1 MLDARCWN
9 RGKKMLTYKYIARDK
24 NGKPKQGFLDV
35 GNKDE
40 LVRVLQSQGLLLLSF
55 DEVEKV
61 DKTAIKPEKKHRMH
75 SGVKLDDL
83 IALAKQLQVLLTSGI
98 TLLRSLEIISLQVQS
113 SKLFHSLTQMKKDI
127 SAGSSFKAAIAK
139 YPSIFS
145 NLWVNIINTG
155 ETTGQLPFA
164 LEQLVTYLESTSSL
178 QRKIK
183 NALVYP
189 SIVICVAVAAVIIFI
204 VKIIPMFADIYSGF
218 DAALPPFSQLVFSV
232 CLSIKQYLLLFVA
245 IAVAAVLGIR
255 HCRKTYEGRKR
266 IDAMLLNLTLIGDV
280 MRNVA
285 AVRFASGLHMLI
297 TSGTPILHALEIVSE
312 TSSNVIIKEMLQ
324 KVKES
329 VREGKSMSIPLLEAN
344 IFPSMLAQ
352 MVAVG
357 EESGALADMLDNA
370 AKFYEERVD
379 ATIGRLAAM
388 FEPML
393 IVVIGIVVGTLV
405 IAMFLPIFGFSEA
418 IK

>member
-1 MLDARCWN
+1 
-9 RGKKMLTYKYIARDK
+9 MLTYKYIARDK
-24 NGKPKQGFLDV
+24 HGKHKEGFLDV
-35 GNKDE
+35 DSKDE
-40 LVRVLQSQGLLLLSF
+40 LVRVLQSRGLIVLSF
-55 DEVEKV
+55 KEVDTIDKAV
-61 DKTAIKPEKKHRMH
+61 IKTAKKHRMH
-75 SGVKLDDL
+75 TGVKLDDL
-83 IALAKQLQVLLTSGI
+83 ITLAKQLQVLLTSGI
-98 TLLRSLEIISLQVQS
+98 TLLRSLEIISMQVQS
-113 SKLFHSLTQMKKDI
+113 SRLFIAVEQMKKDI
-127 SAGSSFKAAIAK
+127 SAGSSLKASIAK
-139 YPSIFS
+139 YPQIFS

-189 SIVICVAVAAVIIFI
+189 SIVICVAIAAVTVFI

-218 DAALPPFSQLVFSV
+218 DAALPPFTQLVFSV
-232 CLSIKQYLLLFVA
+232 CLTIKHYLLLFVS
-245 IAVAAVLGIR
+245 IIVAAIFGLR
-255 HCRKTYEGRKR
+255 SYRKTYEGRKH
-266 IDAMLLNLTLIGDV
+266 IDSILLNIPLIGDIIKQ
-280 MRNVA
+280 VA

-297 TSGTPILHALEIVSE
+297 TSGTPILHALDIVSE
-312 TSSNVIIKEMLQ
+312 ISNNVIIKEMLQ
-324 KVKES
+324 KVKGS
-329 VREGKSMSIPLLEAN
+329 VREGKSMSTPILESN
-344 IFPSMLAQ
+344 IFPSMLAH

-388 FEPML
+388 FEPIL
-393 IVVIGIVVGTLV
+393 IVVIGIVVGALV
-405 IAMFLPIFGFSEA
+405 IAMFLPIFGLSEA